1 MEMRLAGIVKE
12 SVVDGPGI
20 RMTVFFQGCPH
31 HCPECHNPETHDFNG
46 GTLFRSEDILAELAK
61 RPLLKGI
68 TLSGGEP
75 LSQPAAAACL
85 AKGAAAIGKDVMVYS
100 GFIWEDILDMAAKEP
115 ALAELLQHTHILIDG
130 LYEKEKRDLA
140 LFFRGS
146 TNQRAIDVPKSLT
159 AQKPILYSFYFPAD

>member
-46 GTLFRSEDILAELAK
+46 GTIFCSADILAELAK
-61 RPLLKGI
+61 RPLLKGL

-85 AKGAAAIGKDVMVYS
+85 AKGAVAMGKDVMVYS
-100 GFIWEDILDMAAKEP
+100 GFVWEDILDMAAKDP
-115 ALAELLQHTHILIDG
+115 AVAELLQYTHILMDG
-130 LYEKEKRDLA
+130 PYKKTQRNLD

-146 TNQRAIDVPKSLT
+146 TNQRAIDVPKSLA
-159 AQKPILYSFYFPAD
+159 AQKPVLYDFYFPAD